1 MLVPRGRFY
10 RRQKTRSRTGSAS
23 IFRAVR
29 GPKKPQ
35 GVPQRPSARS
45 RTTDENAPSAGCAGC
60 AGCACGG
67 GVARCGRCRA
77 VASRAAAPNRTSYY
91 RYPAAG
97 EPNTYESIGVHGG
110 PYIHALQQDPERERE
125 RGERER
131 ESLMQQG
138 MVMHVTVLRL
148 TCNGLRSRGRRELRA
163 GRTVAK
169 TDALLRMLGT
179 AHLVYAKC
187 VRPRPRAQERSPNLS
202 NLLRRDV
209 IHTRAET
216 SAAAGSAPSAA
227 PA

>member
-1 MLVPRGRFY
+1 
-10 RRQKTRSRTGSAS
+10 
-23 IFRAVR
+23 
-29 GPKKPQ
+29 
-35 GVPQRPSARS
+35 
-45 RTTDENAPSAGCAGC
+45 
-60 AGCACGG
+60 
-67 GVARCGRCRA
+67 
-77 VASRAAAPNRTSYY
+77 
-91 RYPAAG
+91 
-97 EPNTYESIGVHGG
+97 
-110 PYIHALQQDPERERE
+110 
-125 RGERER
+125 
-131 ESLMQQG
+131 MQQG